1 VARVV
6 ATLRHPVKGLGRKVQ
21 AKGCEQEGLLGGLFG
36 RATADSA
43 RRVRKMVT
51 WLPAWLVAFLMLA
64 SPDESLSSVYGISCF
79 SFSRQVT
86 IFELCK
92 VTKLLFFPLTR
103 KG

>member
-1 VARVV
+1 
-6 ATLRHPVKGLGRKVQ
+6 
-21 AKGCEQEGLLGGLFG
+21 
-36 RATADSA
+36 
-43 RRVRKMVT
+43 MVT